1 MHWYMRCYPQEEASV
16 QRAGIP
22 VENSEFSTLS
32 TDFSTGVI
40 HRRGRLWIFIFSSH
54 NCQRRIS
61 RVFPLFRGLCH
72 FTMASFLCKKRV
84 LTKAAGPPANACPG
98 WVAVVTP
105 LGMARY
111 RYGCTN
117 CSLAASRRGQC
128 VHGAEGI
135 ATSLTR
141 SVSLLR

>member
-1 MHWYMRCYPQEEASV
+1 M

-54 NCQRRIS
+54 NRQRRIS

-72 FTMASFLCKKRV
+72 FTMADFLCKNLV
-84 LTKAAGPPANACPG
+84 LTRAAG
-98 WVAVVTP
+98 T
-105 LGMARY
+105 AR
-111 RYGCTN
+111 GE
-117 CSLAASRRGQC
+117 C
-128 VHGAEGI
+128 VHGAVDVVTARLHSGMI
-135 ATSLTR
+135 AQECNKYCLAGTRIVRGDSLPVGLITF
-141 SVSLLR
+141 

>member
-54 NCQRRIS
+54 NRQRRIS

-84 LTKAAGPPANACPG
+84 LTKAADNACAG
-98 WVAVVTP
+98 WAIVDMP
-105 LGMARY
+105 LGTARY
-111 RYGCTN
+111 RYGCAN
-117 CSLAASRRGQC
+117 CNFSRSSLGSPYG
-128 VHGAEGI
+128 GAVT
-135 ATSLTR
+135 AQP
-141 SVSLLR
+141 